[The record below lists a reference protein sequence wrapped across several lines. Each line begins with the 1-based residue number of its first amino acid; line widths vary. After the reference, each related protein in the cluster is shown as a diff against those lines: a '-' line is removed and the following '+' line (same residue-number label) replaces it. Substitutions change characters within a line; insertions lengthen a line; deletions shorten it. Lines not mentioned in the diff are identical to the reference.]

1 MMGGLNFMVNG
12 KMCLGIL
19 SDKKSEEHKVMV
31 RVEKLNYKELLK
43 RPGSEPMDFFGKPM
57 RGFLFIGVDGFDSE
71 DELDFWVEIF

>member
-1 MMGGLNFMVNG
+1 
-12 KMCLGIL
+12 
-19 SDKKSEEHKVMV
+19 MV